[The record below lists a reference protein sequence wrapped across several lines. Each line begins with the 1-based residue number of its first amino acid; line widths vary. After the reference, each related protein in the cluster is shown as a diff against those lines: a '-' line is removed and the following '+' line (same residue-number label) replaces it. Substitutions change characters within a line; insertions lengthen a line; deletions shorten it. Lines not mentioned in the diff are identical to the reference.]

1 MARPVRLERTA
12 CGFEVR
18 RSIQLSYGR
27 MDGVS
32 EGTRTLDHWGHN
44 PVLYPTEL
52 HSPSLLGL
60 KLNVSKTGVRLSS
73 SALDFQSRD
82 TMPFIVAHCRSQGRN
97 WNKVGMIFV
106 NELYWELKLLFFIS
120 PLMRSPRLL
129 RKATDRRRKTDVKI
143 RIEETAAMVG
153 SISSRM
159 LFHICRGSVT
169 AR

>member
-60 KLNVSKTGVRLSS
+60 KLNVSKTRVGLSRS
-73 SALDFQSRD
+73 VFDFRSGD
-82 TMPFIVAHCRSQGRN
+82 TMPFFVVHFRGQSEIVDGF
-97 WNKVGMIFV
+97 K
-106 NELYWELKLLFFIS
+106 
-120 PLMRSPRLL
+120 
-129 RKATDRRRKTDVKI
+129 
-143 RIEETAAMVG
+143 
-153 SISSRM
+153 
-159 LFHICRGSVT
+159 
-169 AR
+169 